1 VPDII
6 STEVVTASAIDSDG
20 DGTLDDVVVAGARV
34 TGADTSGD
42 GEIDE
47 VVVEEFEIEVV
58 DE

>member
-1 VPDII
+1 VNI
-6 STEVVTASAIDSDG
+6 S
-20 DGTLDDVVVAGARV
+20 GARV
-34 TGADTSGD
+34 TAADTSGD